1 MNRTK
6 HNLKEHYDY
15 RLTKAEAKKLREDFC
30 KEFKV
35 SDQTFYA
42 ILRGARK
49 DLKAEQL
56 RFFAKR
62 MKCNMEELFNKPEK
76 RYAVKRS
83 EITEDW
89 VL

>member
-1 MNRTK
+1 MK
-6 HNLKEHYDY
+6 HNIKEHYNY
-15 RLTKAEAKKLREDFC
+15 RLTKKEARKLREDFC
-30 KEFKV
+30 KEFNV
-35 SDQTFYA
+35 HDQTFYA
-42 ILRGARK
+42 IVRGARK

-76 RYAVKRS
+76 RSVVKRS